1 MIDSLSNCRNMSYEC
16 FELFSSV
23 KLTLTLT
30 FTLVLLNITISR
42 TYIRVDQESFTIKD
56 MKLDSTDDEIINCI
70 TNREE
75 TDK

>member
-1 MIDSLSNCRNMSYEC
+1 MPYEC
-16 FELFSSV
+16 FELLSSV